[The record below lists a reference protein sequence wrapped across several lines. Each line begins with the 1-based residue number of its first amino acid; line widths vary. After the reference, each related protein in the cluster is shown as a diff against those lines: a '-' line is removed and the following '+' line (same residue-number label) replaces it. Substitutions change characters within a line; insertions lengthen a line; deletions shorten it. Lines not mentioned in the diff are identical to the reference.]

1 MRAVSRL
8 VSIPVPQRSIG
19 AVLRFVKRLIPLQI
33 DPRGFFHLTYCTN
46 IHPGEDWA
54 SVEAT
59 LRGAGPEL
67 KSRLSPESPFGLGL
81 RLSALAA
88 RQAIEGSHVAAFRKF
103 LDASGLYV
111 AVINGYPYGEFHGAE
126 VKDQVFAPDWTNED
140 RLNYTL
146 DLMEVL
152 RGLLP
157 EGVDG
162 GISTMPLSYKPW
174 NRSPGW
180 EAITRNLVRLTEAMV
195 RLHRAEGKLIHL
207 DIEPEPDGLIENT
220 GEVIRFFSDW
230 LLPVGGSLL
239 AVALGVTETEA
250 RELLLEHIRICFDSC
265 HIAVEYEDPA
275 EALAKLHAAGIRIG
289 RVQLSSALKVALP
302 DNNTARLTPFADST
316 YLHQV
321 IEDRGVCLHHYPDLP
336 QALAAPPDPAA
347 TQWRI
352 HFHVPLFT
360 AKYDGFDS
368 TQEDVRAVLALAV
381 RDRFTRHL
389 EIETYT
395 WDVLPAALK
404 LDMLDSITREFQWVM
419 AEVAALQRP

>member
-1 MRAVSRL
+1 
-8 VSIPVPQRSIG
+8 
-19 AVLRFVKRLIPLQI
+19 LQI
-33 DPRGFFHLTYCTN
+33 DARGFFHLTYCTN

-54 SVEAT
+54 SVEST
-59 LRGAGPEL
+59 LREAGPSL
-67 KSRLSPESPFGLGL
+67 KARLSPNQPFGLGL

-88 RQAIEGSHVAAFRKF
+88 REAVEGGRVAGFREF
-103 LDASGLYV
+103 LDANGLYV
-111 AVINGYPYGEFHGAE
+111 AVINGYPYGEFHGAA
-126 VKDQVFAPDWTNED
+126 VKDQVFAPDWTTQA
-140 RLNYTL
+140 RLSYTL
-146 DLMEVL
+146 DLLEVL

-174 NRSPGW
+174 ADKEGHRFPQW
-180 EAITRNLVRLTEAMV
+180 DVIVRNLVKLAEAMV
-195 RLHRAEGKLIHL
+195 RLRRAEGKLVHL

-220 GEVIRFFSDW
+220 DEVVRFYAEW
-230 LLPVGGSLL
+230 LLPVGGPLL
-239 AVALGVTETEA
+239 AAALGVAEAEA
-250 RELLLEHIRICFDSC
+250 RQLLLDHIRICFDSC

-275 EALAKLHAAGIRIG
+275 VALAKLRDAGIQIG
-289 RVQLSSALKVALP
+289 RVQLSSALKVVLP
-302 DNNTARLTPFADST
+302 DNTARLAPFADST

-336 QALAAPPDPAA
+336 QALAAPADPDAK
-347 TQWRI
+347 QWRI

-360 AKYDGFDS
+360 AEYDGFQS
-368 TQEDVRAVLALAV
+368 TQEDVRAVLALAI
-381 RDRFTRHL
+381 RDGFTRHL

-419 AEVAALQRP
+419 AEVAALQSR